1 AAPLPPR
8 VVALPPRV
16 ARSSAVPATP
26 VPAQDEA
33 QLLALIARQANAGEN
48 QQARADCERY
58 LRQFAP
64 KAQVYYWLGLLSD
77 TEGDAAQAI
86 THYRKA
92 LYLEPQHPEALMHL
106 AMLLAA
112 QGDEAGARRL
122 QERAARAGRESER

>member
-1 AAPLPPR
+1 M
-8 VVALPPRV
+8 
-16 ARSSAVPATP
+16 PAE
-26 VPAQDEA
+26 DEA
-33 QLLALIARQANAGEN
+33 QLLARIAQHANAGDSA
-48 QQARADCERY
+48 QAREGCERY
-58 LRQFAP
+58 LRKFAP